1 MGCWNAT
8 CGLTQLP
15 ITSGV
20 KVKLFI
26 LQPTYCK
33 TLTTTSY
40 SDDYFRPL
48 LPPLTGYYDDYG
60 GIENVE
66 YDSAYHLT
74 INWLK
79 SQPGWSGESI
89 WDYLIDLE
97 RCQAEERM
105 MLVIDEVYTGIT
117 SQLKRSEVKFDIL
130 EVQQSYSNWAGKEN
144 DSIRNSVVSEYIIA
158 RLNLKGYTKLFNEHV
173 VEVLGAT
180 KIKDLDYWI
189 DFLLFRQYMSRVRKL
204 WMPQTGAGSQS
215 ADWDA
220 HWLLTTLIR
229 NHINKQNKD
238 KLL

>member
-15 ITSGV
+15 ITPCV

-33 TLTTTSY
+33 NLTTTSY
-40 SDDYFRPL
+40 SDDYFRPI

-66 YDSAYHLT
+66 HDSAYHLT
-74 INWLK
+74 INWLQ
-79 SQPGWSGESI
+79 SQPGRSGESI

-97 RCQAEERM
+97 RCRTEETM
-105 MLVIDEVYTGIT
+105 MLVIDEIYTKVT
-117 SQLKRSEVKFDIL
+117 SRLKRNEVESHIL
-130 EVQQSYSNWAGKEN
+130 ELQKSYNDWAGKEH
-144 DSIRNSVVSEYIIA
+144 DSLRNSVVSEYMIA
-158 RLNLKGYTKLFNEHV
+158 RLNLKGYTKSFNDQV
-173 VEVLGAT
+173 VEILGAT

-204 WMPQTGAGSQS
+204 WIPQTGAGSQS
-215 ADWDA
+215 ADWNA
-220 HWLLTTLIR
+220 HRLLTTVTR
-229 NHINKQNKD
+229 NHINNQKKN